1 MKRAVRIV
9 QVIAVVAV
17 AVFVVALFLNP
28 EKRVSSSAPG
38 ATYDGGVIFEANCQ
52 VCHGA
57 AGRGG
62 SGPQLSNGRSVRDF
76 PTVAD
81 EIALV
86 TDGRAGMPAWGGRL
100 NEGEIAAVVAYTRTL

>member
-1 MKRAVRIV
+1 MKRAVQIV
-9 QVIAVVAV
+9 QGIAVVA
-17 AVFVVALFLNP
+17 AFVFVVALFLNP

-52 VCHGA
+52 ACHGA

-62 SGPQLSNGRSVRDF
+62 SGPQLSGGRAVRDF

-81 EIALV
+81 EVAFV
-86 TDGRAGMPAWGGRL
+86 THGSGAMPAWGGRL